1 MNVDAKQ
8 MVPLRVAAADPAL
21 AKLLSEAQDYVFKL
35 AQVSQMEIVSQLS
48 GDKLAAQAVA
58 GGLVLEV
65 PLAGLI
71 DVEAERARLSKE
83 QEKVRREIEGLER
96 KLSQAS
102 FVERAPKEVVEENRR
117 RLADYQDQAA
127 KLSEALSRLV

>member
-1 MNVDAKQ
+1 
-8 MVPLRVAAADPAL
+8 R
-21 AKLLSEAQDYVFKL
+21 DYIIKL
-35 AQVSQMEIVSQLS
+35 AQVSLVEVVPVLS
-48 GDKLAAQAVA
+48 EDKMSARAVA
-58 GGLVLEV
+58 GGLALEV

-71 DVEAERARLSKE
+71 DVDAERARLTKE
-83 QEKVRREIEGLER
+83 LEKAQREITNLER

-127 KLSEALSRLV
+127 KLSE